1 MSELGEKREQF
12 THNLYLLLGKM
23 YEKGYRPRF
32 DIEHCKHMKN
42 SLHYQGLAKDVLLFD
57 SNNIYLSKTE
67 DHKEFGEY
75 WESLSPECR
84 WGGRFKHPPDGN
96 HYSVTFQGLA

>member
-1 MSELGEKREQF
+1 
-12 THNLYLLLGKM
+12 
-23 YEKGYRPRF
+23 
-32 DIEHCKHMKN
+32 MKN

-75 WESLSPECR
+75 WESLGGT
-84 WGGRFKHPPDGN
+84 WGGRFSDGN
-96 HYSVTFQGLA
+96 HYSIAYGGYK

>member
-75 WESLSPECR
+75 WESLGGT
-84 WGGRFKHPPDGN
+84 WGGRFSDGN
-96 HYSVTFQGLA
+96 HYSIAYGGYK